1 MHPARYARPVA
12 DSSDRALDGSRA
24 AVVYNPTSISV
35 PALRAA
41 VAEQERRAGWA
52 PSSWHETA
60 ADDSGRAAARE
71 AVSDNPDMVIVAGGD
86 GTVRVVA
93 ENIRESGVRLGVV
106 PAGTGNLLARNLDI
120 PVNDLKNA
128 VRIAFSGV
136 DRIIDVARIE
146 LEDADGT
153 RHAHDFLVMAGIGLD
168 AHMAANTNERLKKRI
183 GWLAYTDPI
192 ARSVI
197 GNEQLSM
204 QYQLDGSRPRTL
216 RAHTVI
222 AGNCGTLTANILL
235 LPDAVIDDGLLDI
248 VALRPSNRFAW
259 ARIVSSLV
267 LNRFTHR
274 TKPGRL
280 ARRAAGE
287 FGGLQYAQAHSL
299 VVRLAEPQQIQLDG
313 DSFGVV
319 SALKISIVDA
329 ALPVRVERS
338 SST

>member
-1 MHPARYARPVA
+1 
-12 DSSDRALDGSRA
+12 
-24 AVVYNPTSISV
+24 VVYNPTSISV

-248 VALRPSNRFAW
+248 VALRPSNSFAW

>member
-1 MHPARYARPVA
+1 
-12 DSSDRALDGSRA
+12 L
-24 AVVYNPTSISV
+24 

>member
-1 MHPARYARPVA
+1 MA

>member
-1 MHPARYARPVA
+1 
-12 DSSDRALDGSRA
+12 
-24 AVVYNPTSISV
+24 VVYNPTSISV

-222 AGNCGTLTANILL
+222 AGNCGTVTANILL

>member
-1 MHPARYARPVA
+1 
-12 DSSDRALDGSRA
+12 
-24 AVVYNPTSISV
+24 VVYNPTSISV

>member
-1 MHPARYARPVA
+1 
-12 DSSDRALDGSRA
+12 
-24 AVVYNPTSISV
+24 VVYNPTSVSV
-35 PALRAA
+35 TELRSA

-60 ADDSGRAAARE
+60 AEDSGRAAARE

-93 ENIRESGVRLGVV
+93 ESIRESGVRLALV

-120 PVNDLKNA
+120 PVNDLKHA

-287 FGGLQYAQAHSL
+287 FGGLQYAQARSL
-299 VVRLAEPQQIQLDG
+299 VVRFAEPQQIQLDG

-319 SALKISIVDA
+319 AALKISIVEA
-329 ALPVRVERS
+329 ALPVRTESVA
-338 SST
+338 ST